1 MITRVMGRKTETWW
15 TCEPHKHI
23 EKVAEDGSIKYR
35 FDCKPELKSNVVE
48 LDPIEICQYDGNPL
62 KSNVCRPIGYFEAYE
77 YPKINLG
84 DEEVKVIKET
94 FYADL
99 GEWRQLVDKVVE
111 NTDYGKEVIEAEYAE
126 DICEYNQQM
135 IGEDERMKAYCEL
148 HHLDPA
154 ETDADEL
161 RKIVYAN
168 TTIPSYT
175 ISSKDVV
182 YTPITYTP
190 TWSTTTTGTS
200 ITGSATTNTI
210 CDGWI

>member
-23 EKVAEDGSIKYR
+23 ESVAEDGSIKYR

-48 LDPIEICQYDGNPL
+48 FDPIEICQYDGNPQ
-62 KSNVCRPIGYFEAYE
+62 KSNVYKPFGDIGLYTAAE
-77 YPKINLG
+77 INIG
-84 DEEVKVIKET
+84 DEKVAVIKET
-94 FYADL
+94 FYADR
-99 GEWRQLVDKVVE
+99 GEWQQLVDKIVE
-111 NTDYGKEVIEAEYAE
+111 NTDYGKEVAEAEYAE

-168 TTIPSYT
+168 ITIPSYT
-175 ISSKDVV
+175 ISSKNAV

-200 ITGSATTNTI
+200 ITGVATTDTI
-210 CDGWI
+210 DGWI